1 MRIVVLYGCRL
12 ALSLVGLMLTF
23 LPTSCRVSYSFT
35 GASISAN
42 VKTITVPYFPNKS
55 VTVIPTLSRTITDAL
70 RDYYT
75 SQTNLVMVDRN
86 GDLQVDGEITGYTVL
101 PVAIQGNETAA
112 MNRLTITVKIR
123 FTNKIEESQS
133 FEEAT
138 FSRYLDYQVSQ
149 DLTAIQDNL
158 IQGIT
163 EQLVQDIFNKTVV
176 NW

>member
-1 MRIVVLYGCRL
+1 
-12 ALSLVGLMLTF
+12 MLTF

-86 GDLQVDGEITGYTVL
+86 GDLQVDGEITGYTVQ